1 MRFLICGSDIFRSR
15 KKLALIRE
23 RFKQTR
29 DPSGLNTDI
38 FRAGD
43 RTSVELAE
51 AILTYPFL
59 GERKMIIA
67 DGFLSHNKAD
77 QEVILSAL
85 QRQPETTVAVFYE
98 PTDLANLSGSP
109 LLPFL
114 INDRFTEE
122 FKSLVGEQV
131 TGFIA
136 SECENYGLK
145 IEIRACTELAQATG
159 ADSWR
164 LVQEIS
170 KLCSFAA
177 ARGEQVIS
185 TSMIKELVVGTNE
198 ESIFDFLDAC
208 FDGRSRRAIPLLD
221 RLIQSGVNDLQILAM
236 LQRQLRILIGARD
249 LLNRGI
255 SDRQTI
261 AGKLGVHPYPAGKA
275 IASVQQLQ
283 LTDLKK
289 ASTELVE
296 IERRFKSGTGKLL
309 AGLTLFAC
317 SVQQPRRP

>member
-51 AILTYPFL
+51 AIITYPFL
-59 GERKMIIA
+59 GERKMVIA
-67 DGFLSHNKAD
+67 DGFMSQNKAD
-77 QEVILSAL
+77 QEAVLHAL

-98 PTDLANLSGSP
+98 STDLASLSGSP
-109 LLPFL
+109 LLSFL
-114 INDRFTEE
+114 SDNRFTEE
-122 FKSLVGEQV
+122 FKPLAGEQI

-136 SECENYGLK
+136 SECENHGLK
-145 IEIRACTELAQATG
+145 IEVRACAELAQATG
-159 ADSWR
+159 TDSWQ

-177 ARGEQVIS
+177 AKGLQIIS
-185 TSMIKELVVGTNE
+185 ISMVKELVAGTNE

-208 FDGRSRRAIPLLD
+208 FDGHSRRAAPLLD
-221 RLIQSGVNDLQILAM
+221 RLVQSGVNDLQILAM
-236 LQRQLRILIGARD
+236 LQRQLRSLIGARD
-249 LLNRGI
+249 LLDRGI

-261 AGKLGVHPYPAGKA
+261 AGKLGIHPYPAGKA
-275 IASVQQLQ
+275 IASVQRLR
-283 LTDLKK
+283 LADLKT
-289 ASTELVE
+289 AYAELVE
-296 IERRFKSGTGKLL
+296 IERRFKSGTGRLL
-309 AGLTLFAC
+309 TELTLFSC
-317 SVQQPRRP
+317 SVQRSKSF